1 MIKPRTA
8 DPMTPP
14 PLHGVRV
21 LDLSRLLPGPYCTW
35 TLAALGAEVIRI
47 EPPTGGDYTREL
59 PPVIDGHGVFFAAI
73 NRGKRSVTLDL
84 RRAEGREVFGAL
96 LKTADVLV
104 EGFKPGVMA
113 EIGLDPIQLG
123 EAFPRLITCS
133 ITGYGQT
140 GPLALEPG
148 HDLNYQGLAGII
160 AAAGGE
166 GTPWPVQVADLAG
179 GAQSAALAIVAAL
192 FGRLS
197 HGRGTSLD
205 CSMTEGSMA
214 LLAPHLATALAES
227 RDLNPGGEL
236 LTGGY
241 SAYRSYACADGRW
254 LTVAPLEPKFM
265 ARFVG
270 VLSGFAEVGTEV
282 DTSEEGLRARFLTR
296 PRDEWVSLLQGCCVG
311 PALTAQELPS
321 HPQHVARGAF
331 EPVLGLP
338 MVRAP
343 FPWAQSAEV
352 PRLGEGNVEIL
363 GALGLAPSLIHAAT
377 GGL

>member
-1 MIKPRTA
+1 MIKPQT
-8 DPMTPP
+8 TPP
-14 PLHGVRV
+14 PLLGVRV

-84 RRAEGREVFGAL
+84 RQEEGREVFRAL

-113 EIGLDPIQLG
+113 EIGLDPVRLR
-123 EAFPRLITCS
+123 ADHPRLIVCS
-133 ITGYGQT
+133 ISGYGQA

-148 HDLNYQGLAGII
+148 HDLNYQGYAGII

-192 FGRLS
+192 LGRLS
-197 HGRGTSLD
+197 HGEGAWLD
-205 CSMTEGSMA
+205 CSMTDGSMA

-241 SAYRSYACADGRW
+241 SAYRSYPCADGGW

-265 ARFVG
+265 ARLVG
-270 VLSGFAEVGTEV
+270 VLSALAEEGAEL
-282 DTSEEGLRARFLTR
+282 DTSEEGFRRLFLTR
-296 PRDEWVSLLQGCCVG
+296 PRDEWVTLLQGCCVG
-311 PALTAQELPS
+311 PALGAQELPT
-321 HPQHVARGAF
+321 HPQHVARGTF

-352 PRLGEGNVEIL
+352 PRLGEGNLAIL
-363 GALGLAPSLIHAAT
+363 GALGLPASLLHAAT

>member
-1 MIKPRTA
+1 MPSLST
-8 DPMTPP
+8 TPP
-14 PLHGVRV
+14 PLAGVRV

-35 TLAALGAEVIRI
+35 TLAALGAEVIRV

-84 RRAEGREVFGAL
+84 RREEGREVFLAL

-104 EGFKPGVMA
+104 EGFKPGVLA
-113 EIGLDPIQLG
+113 EIGLDPARLR
-123 EAFPRLITCS
+123 EEHPRLITCS

-148 HDLNYQGLAGII
+148 HDLNYQGYAGII

-166 GTPWPVQVADLAG
+166 GAPWPVQVADLAG

-192 FGRLS
+192 LGRAT
-197 HGRGTSLD
+197 HGRGATLD
-205 CSMTEGSMA
+205 CSMTEGAMA

-227 RDLNPGGEL
+227 RDLSPGGEL

-241 SAYRSYACADGRW
+241 SAYRSYPCADGGW
-254 LTVAPLEPKFM
+254 ITVAPLEPKFM
-265 ARFVG
+265 ARLVG
-270 VLSGFAEVGTEV
+270 ILSALREDGEAL
-282 DTSEEGLRARFLTR
+282 DTSEEGLRALFLTR
-296 PRDEWVSLLQGCCVG
+296 PRDEWVTLLRGACVG

-352 PRLGEGNVEIL
+352 PRLGEGNRTIL
-363 GALGLAPSLIHAAT
+363 GALGLSEALLQAAT

>member
-1 MIKPRTA
+1 MQA
-8 DPMTPP
+8 LNNTPP
-14 PLHGVRV
+14 PLAGVRV

-59 PPVIDGHGVFFAAI
+59 PPLVNGHGVFFAAI
-73 NRGKRSVTLDL
+73 NRGKRSVSLDL
-84 RRAEGREVFGAL
+84 RKPEGLEAMRAL

-113 EIGLDPIQLG
+113 AMGLDPARLC
-123 EAFPRLITCS
+123 EEHPRLIVCS

-148 HDLNYQGLAGII
+148 HDLNYQGYAGII

-166 GTPWPVQVADLAG
+166 GTPPPIQVADLAG
-179 GAQSAALAIVAAL
+179 GAQSAALSIVAAL
-192 FGRLS
+192 FGRGR
-197 HGRGTSLD
+197 HGRGAYLD
-205 CSMTEGSMA
+205 CSMTEGAMA
-214 LLAPHLATALAES
+214 LLTPHLATALAES
-227 RDLNPGGEL
+227 RDLVPGGEL

-241 SAYRSYACADGRW
+241 SAYRSYACADGGW

-265 ARFVG
+265 SRLVSALQVAQG
-270 VLSGFAEVGTEV
+270 GEAEV
-282 DTSEEGLRARFLTR
+282 DCSEEGLRRVFLTR
-296 PRDEWVSLLQGCCVG
+296 PRDEWVAALQGCCVG
-311 PALTAQELPS
+311 PALTARELPT
-321 HPQHVARGAF
+321 HPQHAARGAF
-331 EPVLGLP
+331 EPVMGLP

-343 FPWAQSAEV
+343 FPWAQSNEV
-352 PRLGEGNVEIL
+352 PRLGEGNAELL
-363 GALGLAPSLIHAAT
+363 GPLGLPEALIHAAT

>member
-1 MIKPRTA
+1 MIKPPT
-8 DPMTPP
+8 TPP
-14 PLHGVRV
+14 PLSGVRV

-47 EPPTGGDYTREL
+47 EPPSGGDYTREL
-59 PPVIDGHGVFFAAI
+59 PPVVNGHGVFFAAI

-84 RRAEGREVFGAL
+84 RRDEGREVFRAL

-113 EIGLDPIQLG
+113 EIGLDPEGLCA
-123 EAFPRLITCS
+123 EHPRLIVCS
-133 ITGYGQT
+133 ISGYGQT

-148 HDLNYQGLAGII
+148 HDLNYQGYAGII

-179 GAQSAALAIVAAL
+179 GAQSAALGVVAAL

-197 HGRGTSLD
+197 HGRGVWLD
-205 CSMTEGSMA
+205 CSMTEGAMA

-241 SAYRSYACADGRW
+241 SAYRSYPCADGGW

-265 ARFVG
+265 ARLLA
-270 VLSGFAEVGTEV
+270 VLSALAAEDAAL
-282 DTSEEGLRARFLTR
+282 DTSEIGLRALFLTR

-311 PALTAQELPS
+311 PALTANELPT

-352 PRLGEGNVEIL
+352 PRLGEANQAIL
-363 GALGLAPSLIHAAT
+363 GALGLPAALVHAAT